1 MYIKYPNRCQTN
13 KHRKRKMG
21 ARRRIKAI
29 STHVTILHCQINF
42 AVCVCHGFMSM
53 VIRLVLLKRI
63 FKEEVF
69 YASYYMVLS
78 TVCFYENIFNDID
91 DITLCVCNAYIR
103 STGRSLNS
111 GIVDHIT

>member
-1 MYIKYPNRCQTN
+1 
-13 KHRKRKMG
+13 MG
-21 ARRRIKAI
+21 AWRRIKAI

-42 AVCVCHGFMSM
+42 AVCVCHEFMSM

-78 TVCFYENIFNDID
+78 STCFYENIFNDID
-91 DITLCVCNAYIR
+91 NVQCVRFTSR
-103 STGRSLNS
+103 SLHSRNGRSHNL
-111 GIVDHIT
+111 I

>member
-1 MYIKYPNRCQTN
+1 
-13 KHRKRKMG
+13 MG
-21 ARRRIKAI
+21 AWRRIKAI

-42 AVCVCHGFMSM
+42 AVCVCHKFMSM

-78 TVCFYENIFNDID
+78 SVCFYENIFFYNDND
-91 DITLCVCNAYIR
+91 DMQSTVYGSMFTLGNC
-103 STGRSLNS
+103 
-111 GIVDHIT
+111 

>member
-1 MYIKYPNRCQTN
+1 
-13 KHRKRKMG
+13 MG
-21 ARRRIKAI
+21 AWRRIKAI

-69 YASYYMVLS
+69 YASYYNGFILLYVFMK
-78 TVCFYENIFNDID
+78 IFLT
-91 DITLCVCNAYIR
+91 TLTTYGSR
-103 STGRSLNS
+103 LTGRSIHT